1 MTFDFGFLNSGRES
15 IRVLEG
21 LQYFAKGGTQS
32 LGAETMPEPWADE
45 IMVFED
51 LFNLGLRMPPHPML
65 MDVLQKLRV
74 QLHQLMP
81 NDVSKFI

>member
-1 MTFDFGFLNSGRES
+1 
-15 IRVLEG
+15 
-21 LQYFAKGGTQS
+21 
-32 LGAETMPEPWADE
+32 
-45 IMVFED
+45 MVFED

-81 NDVSKFI
+81 NAVSKFI